1 MHACCMRERVELFW
15 NTYYDINSPTSRTSL
30 TNILFVPRTN
40 LRLREFCSSQKKVTN
55 GSPVFSRDR
64 EIAVVNDENNNEVT
78 TKDNDDGTG
87 REGEMT
93 KVATEEDVCENVN
106 VREMRKFFIEQGRDF
121 AIRVVFQ
128 LLSSISYFREVKN
141 QPQKK

>member
-1 MHACCMRERVELFW
+1 MLHAACEREWSYFGIH
-15 NTYYDINSPTSRTSL
+15 INSPTSRTSL
-30 TNILFVPRTN
+30 TNILFVPRQVPRTA
-40 LRLREFCSSQKKVTN
+40 LCITITSILFLSKKVTN
-55 GSPVFSRDR
+55 GSPVYSRDR

-121 AIRVVFQ
+121 AIRVAFQ
-128 LLSSISYFREVKN
+128 LLSRVIEEFPISEK
-141 QPQKK
+141 

>member
-1 MHACCMRERVELFW
+1 MRERVELAW

-30 TNILFVPRTN
+30 TNILFVPRTA
-40 LRLREFCSSQKKVTN
+40 LCITITSILFLSKKVTN
-55 GSPVFSRDR
+55 GSPVYSRDR

-121 AIRVVFQ
+121 AIRVAFQ
-128 LLSSISYFREVKN
+128 LLSRVIEEFSISEK
-141 QPQKK
+141 